1 METIMGS
8 LGLSNLWRIAE
19 YFLTGMTPTVSMNL
33 LTNSGTM
40 ASQLVEGITRY
51 GTAPV
56 MDLLNMG
63 VLMTAPTAAEL
74 YLGTTL
80 P

>member
-8 LGLSNLWRIAE
+8 LGLGNLWRILE

-33 LTNSGTM
+33 LSNLGTM
-40 ASQLVEGITRY
+40 GLQLIEGVTRY

-63 VLMTAPTAAEL
+63 VLFTAPTAAEL
-74 YLGTTL
+74 YLGRML

>member
-8 LGLSNLWRIAE
+8 LGLSNLWRIVE

-33 LTNSGTM
+33 LTNTGTM
-40 ASQLVEGITRY
+40 AVQLVEGIARY
-51 GTAPV
+51 GMAPV
-56 MDLLNMG
+56 MNQLNMG
-63 VLMTAPTAAEL
+63 ALFQAPTAAEL

>member
-1 METIMGS
+1 MDTIMGS
-8 LGLSNLWRIAE
+8 LGLSDLWRILE

-33 LTNSGTM
+33 LSNSGGL
-40 ASQLVEGITRY
+40 ASQLIEGITRY

-63 VLMTAPTAAEL
+63 VMMTAPTAAEL
-74 YLGTTL
+74 YVGTPL